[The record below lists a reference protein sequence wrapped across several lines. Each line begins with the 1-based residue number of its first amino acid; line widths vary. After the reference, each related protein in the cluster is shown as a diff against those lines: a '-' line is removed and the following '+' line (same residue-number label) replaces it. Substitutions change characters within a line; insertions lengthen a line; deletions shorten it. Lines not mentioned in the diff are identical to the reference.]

1 MGANHSG
8 TGPFLRPVH
17 NRAVAQRIELHPVTP
32 QPRLLR
38 VAADCLQEGG
48 VIAYP
53 TDSCYALGCA
63 LGDKEAMERIQV
75 LRQVR
80 KGHFFTIVCRDL
92 SEIARFAIVENWQ
105 YRLLRSFTP
114 GPYAFVLRA
123 TREVPRRLLD
133 GRRKT
138 IGIRVPDHAVVRA
151 LLKEYVEP
159 LMSTTLQL
167 PGDDLP
173 MTDGR
178 EIEARVGRAIDLILD
193 AGNCGLEPSTI
204 VDLSGDAPKLLRA
217 GKGDPRPFQ

>member
-1 MGANHSG
+1 
-8 TGPFLRPVH
+8 
-17 NRAVAQRIELHPVTP
+17 VAERLELHPVTP

-38 VAADCLQEGG
+38 LAADCLGSGG

-63 LGDKEAMERIQV
+63 LGAKEAMERIQA
-75 LRQVR
+75 LRQTR
-80 KGHFFTIVCRDL
+80 KGHFFTVVCRDL
-92 SEIARFAIVENWQ
+92 SEIARFALVENWQ
-105 YRLLRSFTP
+105 YRLLKSFTP
-114 GPYAFVLRA
+114 GPYVFVLRA

-133 GRRKT
+133 QRRKT

-151 LLKEYVEP
+151 LLREYDESI
-159 LMSTTLQL
+159 LSTTLQL
-167 PGDDLP
+167 PGDELP
-173 MTDGR
+173 LTDGR
-178 EIEARVGRAIDLILD
+178 EIEERIGHAIDLVLD

>member
-1 MGANHSG
+1 
-8 TGPFLRPVH
+8 
-17 NRAVAQRIELHPVTP
+17 VAERLVLHPTTP

-38 VAADCLQEGG
+38 VAADCLHAGG

-53 TDSCYALGCA
+53 TDSCYAFGCA
-63 LGDKEAMERIQV
+63 LGAKDAMERIQA
-75 LRQVR
+75 LRQAR

-92 SEIARFAIVENWQ
+92 SEIARFAVVENWQ

-114 GPYAFVLRA
+114 APYAFVLRA

-133 GRRKT
+133 ARRKT
-138 IGIRVPDHAVVRA
+138 IGIRVPDHPVVRA
-151 LLKEYVEP
+151 LLSEYAEP

-167 PGDDLP
+167 PGEAWPL
-173 MTDGR
+173 TDGR
-178 EIEARVGRAIDLILD
+178 EIEERIGHAIDLVLD

>member
-1 MGANHSG
+1 M
-8 TGPFLRPVH
+8 RPVH
-17 NRAVAQRIELHPVTP
+17 NPPMAQRLELHPTTP

-38 VAADCLQEGG
+38 LAADCLRDGG

-63 LGDKEAMERIQV
+63 LGAKAAMARIQA
-75 LRQVR
+75 LRQTR
-80 KGHFFTIVCRDL
+80 KGHFFTVVCRDL
-92 SEIARFAIVENWQ
+92 SEIARFAVVENWQ

-114 GPYAFVLRA
+114 GPYVFVLRA
-123 TREVPRRLLD
+123 TREVPRRLWD
-133 GRRKT
+133 PRRRT

-151 LLKEYVEP
+151 LLTEYVEP
-159 LMSTTLQL
+159 LLSTTLQL
-167 PGDDLP
+167 PGDEIP

-178 EIEARVGRAIDLILD
+178 EIEARLAHVVDLVLD

-204 VDLSGDAPKLLRA
+204 VDLSGEAPRLLRA

>member
-1 MGANHSG
+1 M
-8 TGPFLRPVH
+8 TERL
-17 NRAVAQRIELHPVTP
+17 ELHPETP
-32 QPRLLR
+32 QLRLLR
-38 VAADCLQEGG
+38 VAADCLTDGG

-63 LGDKEAMERIQV
+63 LGAKEAMERIQS
-75 LRQVR
+75 LRQAR

-114 GPYAFVLRA
+114 GPYVFVLRA

-133 GRRKT
+133 ARRKT
-138 IGIRVPDHAVVRA
+138 VGIRVPDHVVVRA
-151 LLKEYVEP
+151 LLREYPEP
-159 LMSTTLQL
+159 IMSTTLQL
-167 PGDDLP
+167 PGDESP

-178 EIEARVGRAIDLILD
+178 EIADRIGHALDLVLD

-204 VDLSGDAPKLLRA
+204 VDLSGDAPRLLRA